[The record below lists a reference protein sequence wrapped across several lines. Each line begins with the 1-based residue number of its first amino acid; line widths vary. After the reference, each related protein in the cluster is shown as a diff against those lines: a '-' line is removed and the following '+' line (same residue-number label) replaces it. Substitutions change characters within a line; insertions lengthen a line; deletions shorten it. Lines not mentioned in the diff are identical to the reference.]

1 MSKSSYCL
9 EIYSDGGANQKHT
22 KYPDIGGT
30 GTALRLVNNYTK
42 EYTNLI
48 AMQFTT
54 HPTTNN
60 QMELFAAIMGL
71 QIANELLDTEEY
83 EITDILW
90 ATDSQYTLKGITDW
104 IKNWKKNKWRTSD
117 RKPVKNK
124 PLWVYFDKLY
134 TGITTEQRQKIV
146 HKWVKGHNGHEMNE
160 FCDKLANLAYIN
172 ERWEGKADLKSV
184 QRIAERFNFT
194 NPVLGFMTLN
204 LRDFP
209 TAFNTAESMEDFVQS
224 LVEQV
229 A

>member
-1 MSKSSYCL
+1 MSKTSYRL
-9 EIYSDGGANQKHT
+9 EIYSDGGANQKHK

-30 GTALRLVNNYTK
+30 GTAIRLVDIYSG
-42 EYTNLI
+42 EITNLI

-71 QIANELLDTEEY
+71 HIANEILELEDW
-83 EITDILW
+83 EIVDIFW

-104 IKNWKKNKWRTSD
+104 IKNWKKNKWHTSD

-134 TGITTEQRQKIV
+134 TTITIEQRQKIV
-146 HKWVKGHNGHEMNE
+146 HKWVKGHNGHQMNE

-172 ERWEGKADLKSV
+172 ARWEGKADSQSV
-184 QRIAERFNFT
+184 KRLADKYEFT
-194 NPVLGFMTLN
+194 NPVLGLITLN
-204 LRDFP
+204 LKEFP
-209 TAFNTAESMEDFVQS
+209 EAFNNAESMEDFVLS

-229 A
+229 V